1 LISGVLVVVWALWS
15 HTPWREL
22 GYTRPKSW
30 PLAITASA
38 AGGVLFKLAMKS
50 LVLPLLGADPIN
62 RAYHYLAHN
71 PPALLGILLYIP
83 FGAGFAE
90 ETFFRGYLFER
101 LGKLLGSSLAAT
113 IAIVVITAVIFGLAH
128 YPGQGAYGAVNALT
142 VGLVFGA
149 LLARGTSLFS
159 L

>member
-1 LISGVLVVVWALWS
+1 MPATAATPGKPSQDFPARLRGFGPVGVLAMAVICASVLVSPLISGVLVVVWALWS

-62 RAYHYLAHN
+62 RA
-71 PPALLGILLYIP
+71 
-83 FGAGFAE
+83 
-90 ETFFRGYLFER
+90 
-101 LGKLLGSSLAAT
+101 
-113 IAIVVITAVIFGLAH
+113 
-128 YPGQGAYGAVNALT
+128 
-142 VGLVFGA
+142 
-149 LLARGTSLFS
+149 
-159 L
+159 